1 MNDYRQEGTGK
12 VMTEEKLRNLAK
24 NTVYTFEEYI
34 EKAKFT
40 IITSDA
46 GKPDFQQGSATGAN
60 VLPKEKEAQTNMVL
74 NSENTS
80 SDLPEAD
87 PTAFLKENI
96 FEGTTPDLQETKTEP
111 ELNPKSKY
119 FVTAEDLKK
128 GSEEDLAP
136 YLNKRLS
143 RLGLTVEQSTALG
156 SLDAVSLSRVDKA
169 DPELGVL
176 VDLLSAIKVGE
187 NQSEKDLEESAAAI
201 NSYIEK
207 NGNLDFL
214 NTSNEV
220 ESSTYE
226 NYVEQIQAPSLSKK
240 EINSNVKSERLEK
253 FLKQD
258 SKTSTMSYS
267 EYRESGLMK
276 PEEAKYY
283 KGGGVKK
290 VKAQATKEDFASA
303 EEFKAYKDWQKDGF
317 VKDVSDNE
325 IAFYDNERKKKYA
338 LEKSSEYVS
347 DLSPVQRTAIL
358 ALASEDEEKI
368 LNFKENAKSYFNTR
382 EELGVA
388 LDNYGKNKTQENYLQ
403 AFELQSSYLKQ
414 QNDLQEDQAKLEAS
428 GAADREKAVP
438 YAIDDFNRN
447 FDRVAQLVTATKSM
461 GTDVMYSMAQLAL
474 LRDPNALAKM
484 AGGVKLSTQVE
495 QNFGLVSLGGNM
507 QKEMENFQRAIAVDE
522 IGSIKDA
529 GRWVAG
535 SIPNLLPSL
544 GMALTGPLAMPLFG
558 LSGAGGSGM
567 AMAIKQKDAAS
578 RMVSNIKLLDEKPDM
593 DQLDRDAI
601 ETQMNKDSEIL
612 KIPDWKILSNQVVAG
627 IAEVAFERIGTMSLL
642 NGLKN
647 GVKMLPPQTVKEG
660 FEFVAKTL
668 EKGFRVEG
676 GSELGTTL
684 VTNFGD
690 IHILGED
697 KNYFEGG
704 LEALA
709 QGSLMGGGIGAVTA
723 FKGVKQAVIS
733 ELANKAEVESLF
745 SITKKLREL
754 TNMKIQGPSDPAL
767 NDLGYVLA
775 PEILKTIDDLK
786 AKGRALEDGV
796 LFKIGD
802 DLSPEALKKV
812 GEVNKK
818 IRRIN
823 QRLIDAYANP
833 NIKAGQLA
841 SIEKVLRG
849 EFNEL
854 AGEREKILTNE
865 TDIKAAKKSA
875 AEQKVSMDSSFGYQL
890 YREKMLAESNQYVK
904 NSFNDLSPQAKQAE
918 IDEAIELL
926 KENPKEGT
934 KEPTTKEIKQK
945 ALDNYVAKTYKT
957 RIKSGQANAEKFAK
971 DMGLNVEF
979 VVAETNEEAIE
990 ALKNISPDTLNESQY
1005 TNDKGEVVTTEMAFK
1020 ENKLEGLIVPNSNK
1034 IIISLESS
1042 VANKRTGVFAHEVL
1056 HAYAKQFY
1064 GKGQKE
1070 IDAAGKSLLTYLE
1083 KSQPDLYAKVKF
1095 RIDESYASKDI
1106 NDEITDKTEFY
1117 YEEAMNAMSDVL
1129 ADGQKVTESTID
1141 RIRIFANKFLP
1152 SKVQLKNGEEAYHFV
1167 KDYNKASHFGGK
1179 ITQDPIIK
1187 RASNDEDKSNP
1198 KSKASIT
1205 KLNAQLEELTEDYYQ
1220 DEIDFDVYEQQK
1232 ANLENKIKAAEKEAT
1247 VISKDPKDEIEVFHG
1262 GSINSTKDIEGFAY
1276 FSENKEQAARYAKG
1290 NEGSVSKFVLNKK
1303 DIQNEEV
1310 VLSEIEK
1317 LGLKPNGGFEA
1328 SELNLYE
1335 MIDPSFETS
1344 LSQSDLNKLAESLKA
1359 KGVKA
1364 VRFLDM
1370 NLKTLKN
1377 DIENIVVLDKTI
1389 INQSAKPVAKPKP
1402 KSIKKDSSELK
1413 EVTAKSK
1420 KELDDIGNNP
1430 DGFNKNNPR
1439 IYAILKGMIKSKSL
1453 AFKTK
1458 KGNIVNLNSLP
1469 GFNIDNMVSETML
1482 SLLPY
1487 IAKFN
1492 PKQNNSFF
1500 GYLMANVSNRMKGA
1514 LNTGRV
1520 TDSAF
1525 DEDVSEAKGVTASE
1539 TTFDEIVEEKAKYK
1553 NLIQQKVLGVDGLKQ
1568 VKEKVISTVR
1578 VLKKRIDAVIGKNA
1592 SVTPIVAE
1600 IRKAIGK
1607 QADIVFKKEMGGVKN
1622 GELERYL
1629 KANKKAILENMTT
1642 TYLLT
1647 FMPEGVQ
1654 KSVGGKYMLNAKGEK
1669 TINSFGD
1676 NTFIPKFVNSDVWK
1690 NSDNIDGEKTS
1701 TGAKGKTSGADIQRR
1716 LPNIAQEIE
1725 DDFFVS
1731 KIIDSNGK
1739 PIPGRKE
1746 SLAKAMGEEI
1756 GFDMISQDLKTNGPI
1771 TEALKNNQE
1780 ALGVVITEQ
1789 FEDILDGYMQ
1799 RGDVKYSVTKKQ
1811 LFNAM
1816 DIMRDNNYDQESSS
1830 FKEWLDNPIH
1840 KDAVKIWDES
1850 LGRLFTKTD
1859 GAVRTQY
1866 TKDAEKMI
1874 AKFPYFEEAIES
1886 YGAGFLN
1893 NPDGDKSKI
1902 AIDQLQGF
1910 WESLSESIDPVIS
1923 SVKGLNFLGS
1933 ATRTSTPSEKIT
1945 ANLKSKAKHS
1955 PEAQKAFDV
1964 LKDKLKNVVVYSGN
1978 SSDMNAIRE
1987 FMLNTNE
1994 SADGLV
2000 EAFVNDKISNKITLA
2015 KEANILLFNYLN
2027 ILAKEVVVN
2036 QTSKKS
2042 ANEAFAGYLR
2052 WLETNNNN
2060 DSGLKGL
2067 AHVVGFEILEDQAVY
2082 KDPKGRGY
2090 YSVTSDMTV
2099 VEGETAGKGQLVI
2112 NKKHTN
2118 WKAAETAIQKINNS
2132 KKEKEKNRLNNLE
2145 QFIKD
2150 QNVASSLQIMG
2161 EHQQSMGQT
2170 GIELAGAVAKNAISI
2185 LEKNQ
2190 SKEVANDIFN
2200 LELSRIASGF
2210 GIVLN
2215 SRFISEA
2222 QDKLFGKTSPLKK
2235 SRVEAVG
2242 KEINNSIFALN
2253 GELIS
2258 EQGKEEMAQIV
2269 EDLIRTK
2276 ELSESNNANQK
2287 AKKEK
2292 SRASLS
2298 KKFNKIIER
2307 NKGIAAETTYSRV
2320 MARKLG
2326 AKIGRFQ
2333 YYLPKTAEDF
2343 RLLVGY
2349 TFSGKGKQGTEDM
2362 AWFEKTLIRPYTE
2375 GVNAMDVAKRTALLD
2390 FQKLNKAMPIIRK
2403 SLKKE
2408 IPSNGYTNDQAIR
2421 VYLWKKA
2428 GFEIPGLSESE
2439 VNDLVS
2445 YVTGNPELAI
2455 YANSLLTI
2463 SKSDKWIKPSEYWDA
2478 GSILE
2483 DVRNLTEKSGR
2494 KAYLAEWIEN
2504 VEEIFGK
2511 LSAGGKLQG
2520 DNANKI
2526 EAIYGKR
2533 HRDALEDSIYRMI
2546 NGRNRPSGTN
2556 AQVNKWNNWLNN
2568 SVGSIMFFNR
2578 RSALLQ
2584 LLSVGNFLNWSDN
2597 NPAKAAATFANQEQ
2611 YWKDWWFIINSP
2623 KLRLRRTELKND
2635 INSSEL
2641 YSAVDGATNKAEAAL
2656 SYLLKIGFLPTQA
2669 ADGLAIAGG
2678 GASFYRNRINTYL
2691 KKVDADGN
2699 KMYTEKQAEDKAF
2712 IDFSEI
2718 SDQSQQSSDP
2728 SLVSSEQASILGRL
2742 VLAFQN
2748 TTQQYGRIM
2757 KRSALDIIKRRQ
2769 MPGTSSMLQS
2779 DFSNFSKIV
2788 YFGAIQNLIFNSL
2801 SAAIFAL
2808 IPGFDTEDDE
2818 EVVAL
2823 SQDKKL
2829 SKILQG
2835 SIDSLLRGTG
2845 VKGAVVAQIK
2855 NTIMEYFKQKERGF
2869 KGDQAY
2875 TIIQMA
2881 NISPPV
2887 GSKIGKVYAAIKGE
2901 KYGIGVMEERGFDL
2915 TANGRLNLSPTY
2927 QVLGSLAAGTANI
2940 PLDRMYAEVQ
2950 NVAEMF
2956 DDRNTTSQRVMMALG
2971 FRSWDVNAKN
2981 EEDDLIKMQLKETKK
2996 VDNKQKAKEKRTLSL
3011 ENKIK
3016 RRKDAYETLTNAEK
3030 FSLAGISKTKRKKF
3044 LDNLAKRLEE

>member
-12 VMTEEKLRNLAK
+12 VMTEEKLRSLAK

-60 VLPKEKEAQTNMVL
+60 ALPKEKEAQTNMVL

-80 SDLPEAD
+80 SDLPEVD

-96 FEGTTPDLQETKTEP
+96 FEVTTPDLQETKTEP

-176 VDLLSAIKVGE
+176 ADLLSAIKVGE
-187 NQSEKDLEESAAAI
+187 NQSEKDLEESAAVI

-214 NTSNEV
+214 NTSNEA

-258 SKTSTMSYS
+258 SKTSTMSYG

-290 VKAQATKEDFASA
+290 VKAQATEEDFASA

-601 ETQMNKDSEIL
+601 ETQVNKDSEIL
-612 KIPDWKILSNQVVAG
+612 KIPDWKILSNQAVAG

-704 LEALA
+704 LESFA

-802 DLSPEALKKV
+802 DLSPEALKEV

-926 KENPKEGT
+926 KENPKEGA

-1042 VANKRTGVFAHEVL
+1042 VENKRTGVFAHEVL

-1152 SKVQLKNGEEAYHFV
+1152 SKVQLKNG
-1167 KDYNKASHFGGK
+1167 
-1179 ITQDPIIK
+1179 
-1187 RASNDEDKSNP
+1187 
-1198 KSKASIT
+1198 
-1205 KLNAQLEELTEDYYQ
+1205 
-1220 DEIDFDVYEQQK
+1220 
-1232 ANLENKIKAAEKEAT
+1232 
-1247 VISKDPKDEIEVFHG
+1247 
-1262 GSINSTKDIEGFAY
+1262 
-1276 FSENKEQAARYAKG
+1276 
-1290 NEGSVSKFVLNKK
+1290 
-1303 DIQNEEV
+1303 
-1310 VLSEIEK
+1310 
-1317 LGLKPNGGFEA
+1317 
-1328 SELNLYE
+1328 
-1335 MIDPSFETS
+1335 
-1344 LSQSDLNKLAESLKA
+1344 
-1359 KGVKA
+1359 
-1364 VRFLDM
+1364 
-1370 NLKTLKN
+1370 
-1377 DIENIVVLDKTI
+1377 
-1389 INQSAKPVAKPKP
+1389 
-1402 KSIKKDSSELK
+1402 
-1413 EVTAKSK
+1413 
-1420 KELDDIGNNP
+1420 
-1430 DGFNKNNPR
+1430 
-1439 IYAILKGMIKSKSL
+1439 
-1453 AFKTK
+1453 
-1458 KGNIVNLNSLP
+1458 
-1469 GFNIDNMVSETML
+1469 
-1482 SLLPY
+1482 
-1487 IAKFN
+1487 
-1492 PKQNNSFF
+1492 
-1500 GYLMANVSNRMKGA
+1500 
-1514 LNTGRV
+1514 
-1520 TDSAF
+1520 
-1525 DEDVSEAKGVTASE
+1525 
-1539 TTFDEIVEEKAKYK
+1539 
-1553 NLIQQKVLGVDGLKQ
+1553 
-1568 VKEKVISTVR
+1568 
-1578 VLKKRIDAVIGKNA
+1578 
-1592 SVTPIVAE
+1592 
-1600 IRKAIGK
+1600 
-1607 QADIVFKKEMGGVKN
+1607 
-1622 GELERYL
+1622 
-1629 KANKKAILENMTT
+1629 
-1642 TYLLT
+1642 
-1647 FMPEGVQ
+1647 
-1654 KSVGGKYMLNAKGEK
+1654 
-1669 TINSFGD
+1669 
-1676 NTFIPKFVNSDVWK
+1676 
-1690 NSDNIDGEKTS
+1690 
-1701 TGAKGKTSGADIQRR
+1701 
-1716 LPNIAQEIE
+1716 
-1725 DDFFVS
+1725 
-1731 KIIDSNGK
+1731 
-1739 PIPGRKE
+1739 
-1746 SLAKAMGEEI
+1746 
-1756 GFDMISQDLKTNGPI
+1756 
-1771 TEALKNNQE
+1771 
-1780 ALGVVITEQ
+1780 
-1789 FEDILDGYMQ
+1789 
-1799 RGDVKYSVTKKQ
+1799 
-1811 LFNAM
+1811 
-1816 DIMRDNNYDQESSS
+1816 
-1830 FKEWLDNPIH
+1830 
-1840 KDAVKIWDES
+1840 
-1850 LGRLFTKTD
+1850 
-1859 GAVRTQY
+1859 
-1866 TKDAEKMI
+1866 
-1874 AKFPYFEEAIES
+1874 
-1886 YGAGFLN
+1886 
-1893 NPDGDKSKI
+1893 
-1902 AIDQLQGF
+1902 
-1910 WESLSESIDPVIS
+1910 
-1923 SVKGLNFLGS
+1923 
-1933 ATRTSTPSEKIT
+1933 
-1945 ANLKSKAKHS
+1945 
-1955 PEAQKAFDV
+1955 
-1964 LKDKLKNVVVYSGN
+1964 
-1978 SSDMNAIRE
+1978 
-1987 FMLNTNE
+1987 
-1994 SADGLV
+1994 
-2000 EAFVNDKISNKITLA
+2000 
-2015 KEANILLFNYLN
+2015 
-2027 ILAKEVVVN
+2027 
-2036 QTSKKS
+2036 
-2042 ANEAFAGYLR
+2042 
-2052 WLETNNNN
+2052 
-2060 DSGLKGL
+2060 
-2067 AHVVGFEILEDQAVY
+2067 
-2082 KDPKGRGY
+2082 
-2090 YSVTSDMTV
+2090 
-2099 VEGETAGKGQLVI
+2099 
-2112 NKKHTN
+2112 
-2118 WKAAETAIQKINNS
+2118 
-2132 KKEKEKNRLNNLE
+2132 
-2145 QFIKD
+2145 
-2150 QNVASSLQIMG
+2150 
-2161 EHQQSMGQT
+2161 
-2170 GIELAGAVAKNAISI
+2170 
-2185 LEKNQ
+2185 
-2190 SKEVANDIFN
+2190 
-2200 LELSRIASGF
+2200 
-2210 GIVLN
+2210 
-2215 SRFISEA
+2215 
-2222 QDKLFGKTSPLKK
+2222 
-2235 SRVEAVG
+2235 
-2242 KEINNSIFALN
+2242 
-2253 GELIS
+2253 
-2258 EQGKEEMAQIV
+2258 
-2269 EDLIRTK
+2269 
-2276 ELSESNNANQK
+2276 
-2287 AKKEK
+2287 
-2292 SRASLS
+2292 
-2298 KKFNKIIER
+2298 
-2307 NKGIAAETTYSRV
+2307 
-2320 MARKLG
+2320 
-2326 AKIGRFQ
+2326 
-2333 YYLPKTAEDF
+2333 
-2343 RLLVGY
+2343 
-2349 TFSGKGKQGTEDM
+2349 
-2362 AWFEKTLIRPYTE
+2362 
-2375 GVNAMDVAKRTALLD
+2375 
-2390 FQKLNKAMPIIRK
+2390 
-2403 SLKKE
+2403 
-2408 IPSNGYTNDQAIR
+2408 
-2421 VYLWKKA
+2421 
-2428 GFEIPGLSESE
+2428 
-2439 VNDLVS
+2439 
-2445 YVTGNPELAI
+2445 
-2455 YANSLLTI
+2455 
-2463 SKSDKWIKPSEYWDA
+2463 
-2478 GSILE
+2478 
-2483 DVRNLTEKSGR
+2483 
-2494 KAYLAEWIEN
+2494 
-2504 VEEIFGK
+2504 
-2511 LSAGGKLQG
+2511 
-2520 DNANKI
+2520 
-2526 EAIYGKR
+2526 
-2533 HRDALEDSIYRMI
+2533 
-2546 NGRNRPSGTN
+2546 
-2556 AQVNKWNNWLNN
+2556 
-2568 SVGSIMFFNR
+2568 
-2578 RSALLQ
+2578 
-2584 LLSVGNFLNWSDN
+2584 
-2597 NPAKAAATFANQEQ
+2597 
-2611 YWKDWWFIINSP
+2611 
-2623 KLRLRRTELKND
+2623 
-2635 INSSEL
+2635 
-2641 YSAVDGATNKAEAAL
+2641 
-2656 SYLLKIGFLPTQA
+2656 
-2669 ADGLAIAGG
+2669 
-2678 GASFYRNRINTYL
+2678 
-2691 KKVDADGN
+2691 
-2699 KMYTEKQAEDKAF
+2699 
-2712 IDFSEI
+2712 
-2718 SDQSQQSSDP
+2718 
-2728 SLVSSEQASILGRL
+2728 
-2742 VLAFQN
+2742 
-2748 TTQQYGRIM
+2748 
-2757 KRSALDIIKRRQ
+2757 
-2769 MPGTSSMLQS
+2769 
-2779 DFSNFSKIV
+2779 
-2788 YFGAIQNLIFNSL
+2788 
-2801 SAAIFAL
+2801 
-2808 IPGFDTEDDE
+2808 
-2818 EVVAL
+2818 
-2823 SQDKKL
+2823 
-2829 SKILQG
+2829 
-2835 SIDSLLRGTG
+2835 
-2845 VKGAVVAQIK
+2845 
-2855 NTIMEYFKQKERGF
+2855 
-2869 KGDQAY
+2869 
-2875 TIIQMA
+2875 
-2881 NISPPV
+2881 
-2887 GSKIGKVYAAIKGE
+2887 
-2901 KYGIGVMEERGFDL
+2901 
-2915 TANGRLNLSPTY
+2915 
-2927 QVLGSLAAGTANI
+2927 
-2940 PLDRMYAEVQ
+2940 
-2950 NVAEMF
+2950 
-2956 DDRNTTSQRVMMALG
+2956 
-2971 FRSWDVNAKN
+2971 
-2981 EEDDLIKMQLKETKK
+2981 
-2996 VDNKQKAKEKRTLSL
+2996 
-3011 ENKIK
+3011 
-3016 RRKDAYETLTNAEK
+3016 
-3030 FSLAGISKTKRKKF
+3030 
-3044 LDNLAKRLEE
+3044 

>member
-12 VMTEEKLRNLAK
+12 VMTEEKLRSLAK

-60 VLPKEKEAQTNMVL
+60 ALPKEKEAQTNMVL

-96 FEGTTPDLQETKTEP
+96 FEVTTPDLQETKTEP

-176 VDLLSAIKVGE
+176 ADLLSAIKVGE
-187 NQSEKDLEESAAAI
+187 NQSEKDLEESAAVI

-214 NTSNEV
+214 NTSNEA

-258 SKTSTMSYS
+258 SKTSTMSYG

-290 VKAQATKEDFASA
+290 VKAQATEEDFASA

-347 DLSPVQRTAIL
+347 DLNPLQRTAIL

-601 ETQMNKDSEIL
+601 ETQVNKDSEIL
-612 KIPDWKILSNQVVAG
+612 KIPDWKILSNQAVAG

-704 LEALA
+704 LESFA

-926 KENPKEGT
+926 KENPKEGA

-1042 VANKRTGVFAHEVL
+1042 VENKRTGVFAHEVL

-1232 ANLENKIKAAEKEAT
+1232 ANLENKIKAAEKAETTTA
-1247 VISKDPKDEIEVFHG
+1247 PKD
-1262 GSINSTKDIEGFAY
+1262 S
-1276 FSENKEQAARYAKG
+1276 
-1290 NEGSVSKFVLNKK
+1290 
-1303 DIQNEEV
+1303 
-1310 VLSEIEK
+1310 
-1317 LGLKPNGGFEA
+1317 
-1328 SELNLYE
+1328 
-1335 MIDPSFETS
+1335 
-1344 LSQSDLNKLAESLKA
+1344 
-1359 KGVKA
+1359 
-1364 VRFLDM
+1364 
-1370 NLKTLKN
+1370 
-1377 DIENIVVLDKTI
+1377 
-1389 INQSAKPVAKPKP
+1389 KPKP

-1430 DGFNKNNPR
+1430 DGFNKDNPR

-1482 SLLPY
+1482 SLIPY

-1539 TTFDEIVEEKAKYK
+1539 TTFDEIAEEKAKYK

-1622 GELERYL
+1622 GELEGYL

-1850 LGRLFTKTD
+1850 LGRLFSKID
-1859 GAVRTQY
+1859 GAVRTEY
-1866 TKDAEKMI
+1866 TKNSKEMI
-1874 AKFPYFEEAIES
+1874 AKFPYFKEAIES
-1886 YGAGFLN
+1886 YGKGFLN
-1893 NPDGDKSKI
+1893 NPDATKSKI

-1933 ATRTSTPSEKIT
+1933 ATRTSTPSKKII
-1945 ANLKSKAKHS
+1945 ANLKNKTKHS
-1955 PEAQKAFDV
+1955 PEAQEAFDI

-2082 KDPKGRGY
+2082 KDSKGRGY

-2326 AKIGRFQ
+2326 ARIGRFQ

>member
-12 VMTEEKLRNLAK
+12 VMTEKKLRSLAK

-40 IITSDA
+40 IITGDA

-96 FEGTTPDLQETKTEP
+96 FEVTTPDLQETKTEP

-156 SLDAVSLSRVDKA
+156 SLDAISLSRVDKA

-283 KGGGVKK
+283 KGGGIKK

-447 FDRVAQLVTATKSM
+447 FDRVAQLVTSTKSM

-612 KIPDWKILSNQVVAG
+612 KIEDWRILGNQAVAG

-704 LEALA
+704 LESFA

-926 KENPKEGT
+926 KENPKEGA

-1042 VANKRTGVFAHEVL
+1042 VENKRTGVFAHEVL

-1232 ANLENKIKAAEKEAT
+1232 ANLENKIKAAEKAETTTA
-1247 VISKDPKDEIEVFHG
+1247 PKD
-1262 GSINSTKDIEGFAY
+1262 S
-1276 FSENKEQAARYAKG
+1276 
-1290 NEGSVSKFVLNKK
+1290 
-1303 DIQNEEV
+1303 
-1310 VLSEIEK
+1310 
-1317 LGLKPNGGFEA
+1317 
-1328 SELNLYE
+1328 
-1335 MIDPSFETS
+1335 
-1344 LSQSDLNKLAESLKA
+1344 
-1359 KGVKA
+1359 
-1364 VRFLDM
+1364 
-1370 NLKTLKN
+1370 
-1377 DIENIVVLDKTI
+1377 
-1389 INQSAKPVAKPKP
+1389 KPKP

-1430 DGFNKNNPR
+1430 DGFNKDNPR

-1458 KGNIVNLNSLP
+1458 KGSIVNLNSLP

-1500 GYLMANVSNRMKGA
+1500 GYLMAFLGKRMAGA
-1514 LNTGRV
+1514 LKTGRV

-1622 GELERYL
+1622 GELEGYL

-1731 KIIDSNGK
+1731 KIIDSSGK

-2036 QTSKKS
+2036 QTSKES

-2060 DSGLKGL
+2060 DAGLKGL

-2082 KDPKGRGY
+2082 KDSNGRGY

-2099 VEGETAGKGQLVI
+2099 VEGETAREGQLVI

-2185 LEKNQ
+2185 LEKNK

-2375 GVNAMDVAKRTALLD
+2375 GVNAMDVAKRTALVD
-2390 FQKLNKAMPIIRK
+2390 FDKLNKAMPIIRK

-2408 IPSNGYTNDQAIR
+2408 IPSNGYTNGQAIR

-2439 VNDLVS
+2439 VNNLVS

-2478 GSILE
+2478 GSIVE

-2578 RSALLQ
+2578 RSAFLQ

-2635 INSSEL
+2635 LNSSEL
-2641 YSAVDGATNKAEAAL
+2641 YSAVDGAKNKAEAAL

-2829 SKILQG
+2829 SRILQG

-2845 VKGAVVAQIK
+2845 VRGAVVAQIK
-2855 NTIMEYFKQKERGF
+2855 NTIMEYFKQKEKGF

-2881 NISPPV
+2881 NTSPPV

-2901 KYGIGVMEERGFDL
+2901 KYGIGVMKERGFDL

-2956 DDRNTTSQRVMMALG
+2956 DNRNTTSQRVMMALG

-2996 VDNKQKAKEKRTLSL
+2996 ADNKQKAKERRTLSL

-3016 RRKDAYETLTNAEK
+3016 RRKDAYETLTSSEK
-3030 FSLAGISKTKRKKF
+3030 SLLTTASKTKRKKF

>member
-12 VMTEEKLRNLAK
+12 VMTEEKLRSLAK

-60 VLPKEKEAQTNMVL
+60 ALPKEKEAQTNMVL

-96 FEGTTPDLQETKTEP
+96 FEVTTPDLQETKTEP

-176 VDLLSAIKVGE
+176 ADLLSAIKVGE
-187 NQSEKDLEESAAAI
+187 NQSEKDLEESAAVI

-214 NTSNEV
+214 NTSNEA

-258 SKTSTMSYS
+258 SKTSTMSYG

-290 VKAQATKEDFASA
+290 VKAQATEEDFASA

-347 DLSPVQRTAIL
+347 DLNPLQRTAIL

-368 LNFKENAKSYFNTR
+368 LNFKENAKSYFNTG

-601 ETQMNKDSEIL
+601 ETQVNKDSEIL
-612 KIPDWKILSNQVVAG
+612 KIPDWKILSNQAVAG

-704 LEALA
+704 LESFA

-802 DLSPEALKKV
+802 DLSSESLKKV

-926 KENPKEGT
+926 KENPKEGA

-1042 VANKRTGVFAHEVL
+1042 VENKRTGVFAHEVL

-1232 ANLENKIKAAEKEAT
+1232 ANLENKIKAAEKAETTTA
-1247 VISKDPKDEIEVFHG
+1247 PKD
-1262 GSINSTKDIEGFAY
+1262 S
-1276 FSENKEQAARYAKG
+1276 
-1290 NEGSVSKFVLNKK
+1290 
-1303 DIQNEEV
+1303 
-1310 VLSEIEK
+1310 
-1317 LGLKPNGGFEA
+1317 
-1328 SELNLYE
+1328 
-1335 MIDPSFETS
+1335 
-1344 LSQSDLNKLAESLKA
+1344 
-1359 KGVKA
+1359 
-1364 VRFLDM
+1364 
-1370 NLKTLKN
+1370 
-1377 DIENIVVLDKTI
+1377 
-1389 INQSAKPVAKPKP
+1389 KPKP

-1430 DGFNKNNPR
+1430 DGFNKDNPR

-1482 SLLPY
+1482 SLIPY

-1539 TTFDEIVEEKAKYK
+1539 TTFDEIAEEKAKYK

-1622 GELERYL
+1622 GELEGYL

-1850 LGRLFTKTD
+1850 LGRLFSKID
-1859 GAVRTQY
+1859 GAVRTEY
-1866 TKDAEKMI
+1866 TKNSKEMI
-1874 AKFPYFEEAIES
+1874 AKFPYFKEAIES
-1886 YGAGFLN
+1886 YGKGFLN
-1893 NPDGDKSKI
+1893 NPDATKSKI

-1933 ATRTSTPSEKIT
+1933 ATRTSTPSKKII
-1945 ANLKSKAKHS
+1945 ANLKNKTKHS
-1955 PEAQKAFDV
+1955 PEAQEAFDI

-2000 EAFVNDKISNKITLA
+2000 EAFVNDKISNIITLA

-2082 KDPKGRGY
+2082 KDSKGRGY

-2326 AKIGRFQ
+2326 ARIGRFQ

-2996 VDNKQKAKEKRTLSL
+2996 ADNKQKAKERRTLSL